1 MRVATEVGTVQT
13 YRPGESGWVKWDTV
27 SMGVENASSGGSAV
41 VRQWYGCYEAQHPRT
56 MLHCNPKRIQVI
68 DERRPEVVNTRAIGE
83 TSTTK
88 RSTTSWSRDER
99 IQCASNVLTGTFLF
113 AIGTRT
119 SVKLYDIRKYSPVD
133 PVFSWKHGMSSS
145 PSSVEVRNDFRRAF
159 DTNINV
165 DDSYVTILAVANAT
179 GDAMAFETRG
189 VSNLSLIHI

>member
-1 MRVATEVGTVQT
+1 MSVSKTNKSGTFRCEFSTPVMNDNDALPTDMRFTNQSACGEFSDCCLRVATEVGTVQT

-27 SMGVENASSGGSAV
+27 SMGVENASSAGSAV

-56 MLHCNPKRIQVI
+56 MLHCNPNRIQVI

-83 TSTTK
+83 TSITK

-119 SVKLYDIRKYSPVD
+119 
-133 PVFSWKHGMSSS
+133 
-145 PSSVEVRNDFRRAF
+145 
-159 DTNINV
+159 
-165 DDSYVTILAVANAT
+165 
-179 GDAMAFETRG
+179 
-189 VSNLSLIHI
+189 